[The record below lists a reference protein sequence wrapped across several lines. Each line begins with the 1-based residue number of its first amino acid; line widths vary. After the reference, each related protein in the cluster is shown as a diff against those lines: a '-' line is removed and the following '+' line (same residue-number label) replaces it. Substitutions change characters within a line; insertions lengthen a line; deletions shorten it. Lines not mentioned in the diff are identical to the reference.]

1 MTKLKH
7 LKTAASM
14 TFLAVVLVLAG
25 LVVSRVTNAQESE
38 MSQQEQIAQRAR
50 GAQAWANQ
58 CGRCHNIRPAN
69 EFTDD
74 IWDVSVNHMRIRGN
88 IPPSV
93 IRDIKAFLKSSN

>member
-1 MTKLKH
+1 MTKSKQ
-7 LKTAASM
+7 LKTAASLLC
-14 TFLAVVLVLAG
+14 LAVVLAPAA
-25 LVVSRVTNAQESE
+25 LVIRETSAQESE

-50 GAQAWANQ
+50 GAQAWAET

-88 IPPSV
+88 IPPSK